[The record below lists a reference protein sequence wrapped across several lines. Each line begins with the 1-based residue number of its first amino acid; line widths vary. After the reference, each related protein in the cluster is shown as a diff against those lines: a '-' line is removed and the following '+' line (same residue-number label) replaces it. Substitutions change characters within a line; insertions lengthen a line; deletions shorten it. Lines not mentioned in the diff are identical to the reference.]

1 MAGDFNARD
10 DYGRN
15 LNEIIV
21 ELCKRG
27 AIVDTKNRKGL
38 TALHKA
44 AMIGYQECVQ
54 ELLRIGAMISN
65 IREYAPVTN
74 SRGTL
79 YTDCRPLIRT
89 EIQQRRRRSAF
100 DSFISNHIEHRPYID
115 SIYSMCFP
123 SGDLRV
129 AEPSVGWPRAETV
142 RNKFYF
148 DEIFYYLH
156 LHVANVLTKKEPTTT
171 QVTTTTTT
179 TTSTVTTSYGTD
191 TITTVSTITHAPFD
205 SFSTITEL
213 ANNRS
218 DTATLMTVLSQRLKF
233 YLKPDTSTVVVDSSS
248 DDDDDDD
255 DDDDNDDDNDD
266 DDDEYLV
273 YG

>member
-1 MAGDFNARD
+1 MAGLPDRNDINGRD
-10 DYGRN
+10 YYRSN
-15 LNEIIV
+15 LNKIIV

-27 AIVDTKNRKGL
+27 AKVDTKNHMGL

-44 AMIGYQECVQ
+44 SMIGYQECVQ

-65 IREYAPVTN
+65 IREYAPVIN
-74 SRGTL
+74 RRGTL

-129 AEPSVGWPRAETV
+129 AEPSVGWSRAETV

-156 LHVANVLTKKEPTTT
+156 LHVANVLTKKEPATTP
-171 QVTTTTTT
+171 V
-179 TTSTVTTSYGTD
+179 SY
-191 TITTVSTITHAPFD
+191 THLTLP
-205 SFSTITEL
+205 T
-213 ANNRS
+213 NRE
-218 DTATLMTVLSQRLKF
+218 V
-233 YLKPDTSTVVVDSSS
+233 
-248 DDDDDDD
+248 
-255 DDDDNDDDNDD
+255 
-266 DDDEYLV
+266 
-273 YG
+273 